1 MTEFNKHP
9 EYLVRSSEPFNGGA
23 PTSLLQEQDITPPE
37 QFFVRNHGAV
47 PEVDPTSFRL
57 VIDGLV
63 QQQLS
68 LSLQDLAERF
78 ERVKQ
83 MATLQCAGNR
93 RLELIAYKP
102 VPGELPWGEEAIS
115 NGVWSGYRLSD
126 VLQAAGLSE
135 EAAHVAFEGLD
146 LVERHGHTFE
156 FGGSIPLSKALSSE
170 VLLADRLNGQ
180 ALPPVHGFPLRV
192 VAPGYI
198 GARSVKWLH
207 RITVRATPSDNY
219 FQAHAYKL
227 FPPEITAETVD
238 WEKGEMLGELY
249 THAVIAQPTA
259 GAELSAGLQSIKGY
273 ALAGGDAVLTSVE
286 VSLDGGQTWQP
297 ARFTQAPRQYIW
309 AQWEVEIELPAGK
322 QQIAVRASDNKGS
335 QQPSEIAKVWN
346 FKGYMNNAWHRIEV
360 TVN

>member
-23 PTSLLQEQDITPPE
+23 PTNLLQEQDVTPPE

-47 PEVDPTSFRL
+47 PEVDLASFRL
-57 VIDGLV
+57 IIDGLV
-63 QQQLS
+63 DQELS

-78 ERVKQ
+78 ERVEQ

-115 NGVWSGYRLSD
+115 NGVWSGYRLGD
-126 VLQAAGLSE
+126 VLKAAGLSD

-146 LVERHGHTFE
+146 KVERHGSIFD

-170 VLLADRLNGQ
+170 VLIADRLNGE

-198 GARSVKWLH
+198 GARSVKWLRH
-207 RITVRATPSDNY
+207 ITVQAAPSDNY

-227 FPPEITAETVD
+227 FPPDVTAATVD

-249 THAVIAQPTA
+249 THSVISQPTA
-259 GAELSAGLQSIKGY
+259 GAELSAGLQTIKGY
-273 ALAGGDAVLTSVE
+273 AYAGGDAVLTGVE
-286 VSLDGGQTWQP
+286 VSIDGGQSWQA
-297 ARFTQAPRQYIW
+297 ARFTQAPRQYVW
-309 AQWEVEIELPAGK
+309 AHWEAEIELPAGS

-335 QQPSEIAKVWN
+335 QQPAEVASVWN

-360 TVN
+360 KVS